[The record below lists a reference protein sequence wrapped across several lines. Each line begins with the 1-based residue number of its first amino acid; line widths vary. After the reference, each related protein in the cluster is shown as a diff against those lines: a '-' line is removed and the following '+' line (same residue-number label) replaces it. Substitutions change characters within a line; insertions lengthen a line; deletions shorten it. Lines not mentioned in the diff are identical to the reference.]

1 MISIRNLNRP
11 FPAFLLGRQIHSSSR
26 TFVGDG
32 PTQKHPQSLSSIAVP
47 LGRIVGTVDTPS
59 LPSRPTLLL
68 CKGQKDGKG
77 QNAAIRG
84 SCFEIYNCYQFQH
97 FQLSNPSELGEIHH
111 AL

>member
-1 MISIRNLNRP
+1 MISTHNFNRP
-11 FPAFLLGRQIHSSSR
+11 FPTYHLGRQIHSSCR
-26 TFVGDG
+26 TIKGDDA
-32 PTQKHPQSLSSIAVP
+32 TQKHPQSLCSIAVP
-47 LGRIVGTVDTPS
+47 MGRNVGTVDTLS

>member
-68 CKGQKDGKG
+68 CKGRRDRDSQI
-77 QNAAIRG
+77 AAIRD
-84 SCFEIYNCYQFQH
+84 SYFNICDCYQNQH
-97 FQLSNPSELGEIHH
+97 FNCSI
-111 AL
+111 